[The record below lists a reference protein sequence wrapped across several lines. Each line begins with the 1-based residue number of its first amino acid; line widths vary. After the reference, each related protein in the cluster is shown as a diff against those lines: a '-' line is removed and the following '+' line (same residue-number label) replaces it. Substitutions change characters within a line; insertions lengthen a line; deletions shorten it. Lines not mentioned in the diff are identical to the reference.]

1 MFMCSHRVKDLE
13 CGKKPFA
20 TNSNDSYT
28 NKIALRREHWNLQRK
43 IGFIFHE
50 TIHFHSAS
58 LFYSLWLKFCVA
70 SATLSVNTLSSWNF
84 AQLISRENLSC
95 YYSDFEY
102 FAIY

>member
-1 MFMCSHRVKDLE
+1 MKFTKVNLANRKAPTEIVHKAGKKCSLIHYLNGHCGMFMCSHRVKDLE
-13 CGKKPFA
+13 CGKKPSA

-58 LFYSLWLKFCVA
+58 LFYSL
-70 SATLSVNTLSSWNF
+70 
-84 AQLISRENLSC
+84 
-95 YYSDFEY
+95 
-102 FAIY
+102 